1 MNNEI
6 GRKITSLTLI
16 AIMVAGGLTFAVPG
30 VVPAAHAANPNLFVS
45 AENSQ
50 FDNYMSGPQVIEVVV
65 IDSDRNETD
74 ESQGEPKVTVNG
86 KKLNMVQATDGNWY
100 GYFADATQ
108 AQIADTIVADIGTPG
123 QGLDFGQFC
132 DNGVILD
139 GTGTSSVDFGE
150 TVGVALPYAA
160 TNSLDGVIPTVAPLC
175 GTLTDAA
182 ATNINNVVRE
192 AETPTPEAGSVNF
205 GQIDINEAA
214 WPFIQLYNLNPT
226 GNVVVQYSPAGA
238 VQTTTLTFDTAQDY
252 ASVELDRSVYG
263 KGMEVHAIITDL
275 WLNIDPTDEDSWT
288 FGTNSGSSAAG
299 SYYQVFDE
307 NGNGAGDA
315 VPNGVIQL
323 DSDDIDALMCD
334 DNCVLFL
341 DIFSSAGTRVLEI
354 QDNDDSDIVDS
365 VGNGLA
371 EDFQT
376 AGDLTA
382 IPPVTPSLLGAVPV
396 TVTEQGPNSGVFST
410 SDESDTS
417 SIKIIGDGFVR
428 GQAAEID
435 YNDSPVSILTGFIA
449 GSVDIQPVD
458 DEWSSGEEIPVV
470 VDDHDLNLNSRA
482 DEDLD
487 LFNPEIDHIP
497 TLQTGDPIT
506 LAGFDNPRT
515 SAIEGSA
522 TLDSITVFPR
532 PNANTEQIERFSD
545 RVFLE
550 PGSDIPTLATGDE
563 LVLTLEDTTFEDLY
577 DSVGENGVNDFRGVS
592 LINYDIR
599 SIFNNAD
606 VDSVEVRIS
615 DGTANEVVIA
625 TDVGPQELIEL
636 TNDDFFDFGDDSNV
650 VLIFEFTMDST
661 SAIDA
666 NTVMPIVVDFFS
678 FGFFDD
684 GVAAADRVANQIIRL
699 ELEETADNSGLFEGS
714 LEYTMINQLNI
725 LDSETYTNLSTIA
738 DDPTFIVIEDL
749 TDEDSPRVNYLEII
763 DDGVPTNRADQEE
776 APSHS
781 GIVSFDSDNYKV
793 ADTVYI
799 TLEDQDLNVD
809 SDLLE
814 IYTTVETADVAFGA
828 VGEAGLPEFSFGPLG
843 RLLDVTFDDIAW
855 KTPSGTCDLTGT
867 ADTGLDAV
875 TFSLVE
881 TDAESGVFKGSFEI
895 PDKWCRADD
904 GSSETTTGLDIE
916 VNYVDFRD
924 ASGEIIEVG
933 DSAGIRANTGS
944 ISLDRTVYPVPFGV
958 PDNFSTSDET
968 SPDGRSLFPIHQ
980 TGMDTAGSD
989 RVADGLQDGEFLPEG
1004 DLIVHLRVNDPDFDT
1019 SGAGEDFIRQDRS
1032 DLPVGP
1038 VKISVIRGSETV
1050 ILGFA
1055 GGAEE
1060 SSGTINVGNDLV
1072 GDGRVA
1078 NGELEITSSTAGF
1091 GGTTASG
1098 DPSLF
1103 TDTGAL
1109 TIEQGTLTATA
1120 VFNDNAANG
1129 IDSGNEIDSLAGAD
1143 LGSFVTGPIT
1153 IEDDTTGEVVG
1164 ALFSDTGAAGL
1175 GSGSEINSISSFTS
1189 GSVLI
1194 CQGNMST
1201 SDCATGTFANL
1212 GTGVIDEDEITVINK
1227 DDGMTPGNV
1236 IIGTEIEAGANFNDI
1251 APPAGLDDPANELS
1265 AFINGAAFVNGEV
1278 TIVDSNSNAS
1288 TADFTDGAADG
1299 LTAGSELS
1307 SLTGDEEDFVTGQIS
1322 IFQSVNTAEAIWAD
1336 LNSDTNIDDGEL
1348 TITNGGSGFVSSDV
1362 LIIRQGA
1369 LTATLD
1375 FNDALTTLE
1384 NDELLVSPSPS
1395 GSGFVNG
1402 QVTIT
1407 PNPSVSGVSA
1417 TATFTDSPTVRD
1429 FGPIEEIA
1437 PDAGI
1442 FELDLTIKYT
1452 DGPADSLC
1460 PETANFEP
1468 LDGSN
1473 GSSELNRFNQAS
1485 GSNENYCILQ
1495 GDILQVEYEDPTDA
1509 SGDRNTVTDSATFD
1523 LRNGV
1528 LQSDKS
1534 VYIIG
1539 SDIILT
1545 LIEPDLDLDNDTAE
1559 TWDLDLIEWDS
1570 DAATITMGDAED
1582 SPNNGVSAAFDPE
1595 PSNFR
1600 ETGDSTGIFQI
1611 VIETPEVLE
1620 GDRLERGE
1628 EIILEYTDWG
1638 PSGSDYVGDEDEDV
1652 NLTLYTSNFGA
1663 TVELDQKVYSWT
1675 DKSYITIVAPDHNF
1689 DSDLVDEIGNTDL
1702 DPIKVSTRGAD
1713 LDNYKL
1719 VETGTDTG
1727 IFTGEVILTGFTHDA
1742 DGDSTTGDDNGN
1754 DVVSRS
1760 PSGSGPTDGLLPADD
1775 DDGLTVS
1782 FEFSEDET
1790 VVGSAL
1796 IRWNIGEVQWLEAS
1810 YPASGTGVVR
1820 IIDPDMN
1827 LDPEA
1832 VDNFDV
1838 DVWSDSDAGGI
1849 DLTVTE
1855 TNEAT
1860 GIFEGTVFFTVTDES
1875 SGHRLRVAEGDT
1887 VTAEYE
1893 DNTLPDPYTTA
1904 DELDI
1909 TATSLIGTVVPPL
1922 ERAPIVSCR
1931 VVDAFGNTL
1940 SSVSVD
1946 QQVQITC
1953 DLANGQDREQQFA
1966 YLVQIQDDNG
1976 VTVQLAWITGS
1987 LAPGQSFSPAQ
1998 SWIPDAAGSYDAT
2011 AFVWESV
2018 DNPTALSPPV
2028 TTPITVN

>member
-6 GRKITSLTLI
+6 GRKITSLTLMT
-16 AIMVAGGLTFAVPG
+16 IMVAGGLTFAIPG
-30 VVPAAHAANPNLFVS
+30 VMPEAHAANANLFVS

-65 IDSDRNETD
+65 IDSDINETD
-74 ESQGEPKVTVNG
+74 EQNGEPDVTVNG
-86 KKLNMVQATDGNWY
+86 KILRMIQATDGNWY
-100 GYFADATQ
+100 GYFADRDMART
-108 AQIADTIVADIGTPG
+108 ADDTTTVVGA
-123 QGLDFGQFC
+123 GLDFGSVC
-132 DNGVILD
+132 TAAE
-139 GTGTSSVDFGE
+139 GTTSAGGTFDLSDVD
-150 TVGVALPYAA
+150 GVATNTLACGSA
-160 TNSLDGVIPTVAPLC
+160 TAETSPRAMNVLREAK
-175 GTLTDAA
+175 
-182 ATNINNVVRE
+182 NINTVIANPPDF
-192 AETPTPEAGSVNF
+192 TNNSM
-205 GQIDINEAA
+205 
-214 WPFIQLYNLNPT
+214 WPFIQLYELNPT
-226 GNVVVQYSPAGA
+226 GNVVIQYNKGGG
-238 VQTTTLTFDTAQDY
+238 VQTTTLTFDTAQDF
-252 ASVELDRSVYG
+252 ASAELDRSVYG
-263 KGMEVHAIITDL
+263 RDMQIHATITDL

-288 FGTNSGSSAAG
+288 FGTNSNSDDAG

-307 NGNGAGDA
+307 NGDGAGDSIA
-315 VPNGVIQL
+315 GGVIQL
-323 DSDDIDALMCD
+323 DSNDIEALMCD

-341 DIFSSAGTRVLEI
+341 EPFSNAGVRVLAI
-354 QDNDDSDIVDS
+354 QDNDDSAIEDS
-365 VGNGLA
+365 VGDGLA

-376 AGDLTA
+376 IGDLTA

-410 SDESDTS
+410 SDEGDVS
-417 SIKIIGDGFVR
+417 SIKIVGDGFVR
-428 GQAAEID
+428 GQTAVLD
-435 YNDSPVSILTGFIA
+435 YNDSPVSILTGFIT

-487 LFNPEIDHIP
+487 LFNPEVDHIP
-497 TLQTGDPIT
+497 TLQTGSPFT
-506 LAGFDNPRT
+506 LESLDSVTNSVDSDELFERGSDNPET
-515 SAIEGSA
+515 
-522 TLDSITVFPR
+522 
-532 PNANTEQIERFSD
+532 FSQ
-545 RVFLE
+545 RVFLI
-550 PGSDIPTLATGDE
+550 D
-563 LVLTLEDTTFEDLY
+563 EDTTTATSLGDGDMITFILDDTFEDLY
-577 DSVGENGVNDFRGVS
+577 ETIAEDGEDDFSGVNLINFDVRSIVNTLDADDVDLALTDGSSTVQIADDADAQS
-592 LINYDIR
+592 LINLAPAGSDLFDLNESSPVQIILTINGGAGVDI
-599 SIFNNAD
+599 AD
-606 VDSVEVRIS
+606 PNG
-615 DGTANEVVIA
+615 DGVPANMPVVI
-625 TDVGPQELIEL
+625 
-636 TNDDFFDFGDDSNV
+636 
-650 VLIFEFTMDST
+650 
-661 SAIDA
+661 
-666 NTVMPIVVDFFS
+666 DFFS

-684 GVAAADRVANQIIRL
+684 GESASDRVANQIIRL
-699 ELEETADNSGLFEGS
+699 ELEETGDNTGLFEGS

-725 LDSETYTNLSTIA
+725 LDAETYEDLSTIA

-781 GIVSFDSDNYKV
+781 GIVSFDNDNYKV

-809 SDLLE
+809 SDLIE
-814 IYTTVETADVAFGA
+814 IYTTVDTEGDSAFGA
-828 VGEAGLPEFSFGPLG
+828 VGKDGLPTFSFGPLG
-843 RLLDVTFDDIAW
+843 RLLDVTFDDVQW
-855 KTPSGTCDLTGT
+855 RSPSGTCNLDGT
-867 ADTGLDAV
+867 DDTGLDDV

-881 TDAESGVFKGSFEI
+881 TDSESGVFLGSFEI
-895 PDKWCRADD
+895 PDRWCRADD
-904 GSSETTTGLDIE
+904 GSPETTTGLDIE

-924 ASGEIIEVG
+924 ASGEVIEVG

-958 PDNFSTSDET
+958 PDNFATTSDT
-968 SPDGRSLFPIHQ
+968 SPSGRSLFPIHQ
-980 TGMDTAGSD
+980 TGMDTAGTARSD
-989 RVADGLQDGEFLPEG
+989 SGLQNGEFLSGG
-1004 DLIVHLRVNDPDFDT
+1004 DLSVHLRVNDPDFDT
-1019 SGAGEDFIRQDRS
+1019 SGAGENFISQNRIDET
-1032 DLPVGP
+1032 VGP
-1038 VKISVIRGSETV
+1038 VEISVIRGSETV
-1050 ILGFA
+1050 ILGYA
-1055 GGAEE
+1055 GGPA
-1060 SSGTINVGNDLV
+1060 SNDGLINVGNTLT
-1072 GDGRVA
+1072 G
-1078 NGELEITSSTAGF
+1078 NGSVDNDEIVVTSSTDGFVADNQVGNAAGF
-1091 GGTTASG
+1091 PAGPVTVVIRQG
-1098 DPSLF
+1098 DVAALATF
-1103 TDTGAL
+1103 T
-1109 TIEQGTLTATA
+1109 
-1120 VFNDNAANG
+1120 DNAANG
-1129 IDSGNEIDSLAGAD
+1129 IDSNSELTSFLDGFGSGLVPSEGPEDLLANFDDGLILIEHEGTGTLTAPENVVAAIFRDSGA
-1143 LGSFVTGPIT
+1143 P
-1153 IEDDTTGEVVG
+1153 
-1164 ALFSDTGAAGL
+1164 GL
-1175 GSGSEINSISSFTS
+1175 GSAGEIFDIDRITA
-1189 GSVLI
+1189 GSVII
-1194 CQGNMST
+1194 CQTGMPSA
-1201 SDCATGTFANL
+1201 DCAEGTFFNL
-1212 GTGVIDEDEITVINK
+1212 GTGEISMDELEVLDSVDRPDLVPDLPIIVELN
-1227 DDGMTPGNV
+1227 DD
-1236 IIGTEIEAGANFNDI
+1236 
-1251 APPAGLDDPANELS
+1251 
-1265 AFINGAAFVNGEV
+1265 
-1278 TIVDSNSNAS
+1278 
-1288 TADFTDGAADG
+1288 
-1299 LTAGSELS
+1299 
-1307 SLTGDEEDFVTGQIS
+1307 
-1322 IFQSVNTAEAIWAD
+1322 AD
-1336 LNSDTNIDDGEL
+1336 LNTATEFATASWSDANNDTNIDDDEL
-1348 TITNGGSGFVSSDV
+1348 TIVDPGAGYTSGTELEVFAPGIGTSIATLLFDDSSDTLETDELEIVSPPSGVGFVS
-1362 LIIRQGA
+1362 
-1369 LTATLD
+1369 
-1375 FNDALTTLE
+1375 
-1384 NDELLVSPSPS
+1384 
-1395 GSGFVNG
+1395 G

-1407 PNPSVSGVSA
+1407 PNPSIPGVSA
-1417 TATFTDSPTVRD
+1417 VGDFTDTPSVRA

-1442 FELDLTIKYT
+1442 FELDLTIRYT
-1452 DGPADSLC
+1452 DGPADELC
-1460 PETANFEP
+1460 PETTDFTP
-1468 LDGSN
+1468 LN
-1473 GSSELNRFNQAS
+1473 GDSPSGTNGELSRFNTAS

-1545 LIEPDLDLDNDTAE
+1545 LIEPDLDLDNDGAE

-1570 DAATITMGDAED
+1570 DAATVTMGDADGE
-1582 SPNNGVSAAFDPE
+1582 GAAFDPE

-1611 VIETPEVLE
+1611 VIETPEILD

-1663 TVELDQKVYSWT
+1663 TVELDQKVYTWT
-1675 DKSYITIVAPDHNF
+1675 DKAYITIVAPDHNF
-1689 DSDLVDEIGNTDL
+1689 DSDLVDEIGNSDL
-1702 DPIKVSTRGAD
+1702 DPIKISTRGSD

-1742 DGDSTTGDDNGN
+1742 DGDTTTGDDNGN
-1754 DVVSRS
+1754 DVVSRA
-1760 PSGSGPTDGLLPADD
+1760 PSGAGPTDGLLPADD

-1922 ERAPIVSCR
+1922 ERAPIVSCS

-1966 YLVQIQDDNG
+1966 YLVQIQDGNG
-1976 VTVQLAWITGS
+1976 VTVQLAWITGA